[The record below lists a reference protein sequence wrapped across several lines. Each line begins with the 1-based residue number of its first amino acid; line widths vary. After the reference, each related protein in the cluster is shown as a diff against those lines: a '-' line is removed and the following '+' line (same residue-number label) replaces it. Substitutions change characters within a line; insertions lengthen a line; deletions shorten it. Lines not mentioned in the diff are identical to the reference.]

1 MHTQIA
7 SALTFV
13 SGFVIMVLE
22 IIGARFLARDFGNT
36 LHVWT
41 AQIGVVLIALAFGYA
56 LGGRLV
62 DRLPSAAPLALLL
75 TPAGI
80 WLLLT
85 PVFAPRLM
93 EWIVDRHP
101 RGVPIPPLWMKLDP
115 ILGSLSV
122 FLVPC
127 IALAALS
134 PAMIRLGARQME
146 TLGRTSGQIIAANTL
161 GSIAGVF
168 LAGFVLIEH
177 WRLSQI
183 FISMGVLTL
192 LLGAACLGGDRWFA
206 SAASRSSPRKP
217 NHV

>member
-1 MHTQIA
+1 MTL
-7 SALTFV
+7 ALM
-13 SGFVIMVLE
+13 SGFIIMVLE

-36 LHVWT
+36 LHIWT

-62 DRLPSAAPLALLL
+62 DRLPSSAPLSMLLV
-75 TPAGI
+75 PAGI

-85 PVFAPRLM
+85 PAFAPRLM

-101 RGVPIPPLWMKLDP
+101 RGAPIPPLWMKLDP
-115 ILGSLSV
+115 VLGSLCV

-134 PAMIRLGARQME
+134 PAMIRLGARRME
-146 TLGRTSGQIIAANTL
+146 TLGKTSGQIIAANTL

-168 LAGFVLIEH
+168 LAGFVLIEY
-177 WRLSQI
+177 WPLSKI
-183 FISMGVLTL
+183 FIAMGMMTL
-192 LLGAACLGGDRWFA
+192 ALGAACLGGDRWFG
-206 SAASRSSPRKP
+206 STASRPSPHRS

>member
-1 MHTQIA
+1 MTL
-7 SALTFV
+7 ALM
-13 SGFVIMVLE
+13 SGFIIMVLE
-22 IIGARFLARDFGNT
+22 IVGARFLARDFGNT

-62 DRLPSAAPLALLL
+62 DRLPSSAPLSALLV
-75 TPAGI
+75 PAGI

-101 RGVPIPPLWMKLDP
+101 RGAPIPPLWMKLDP

-134 PAMIRLGARQME
+134 PAMIRLGARRME

-183 FISMGVLTL
+183 FVSMGILTL

-206 SAASRSSPRKP
+206 SSTSHASPRTP

>member
-1 MHTQIA
+1 MTL
-7 SALTFV
+7 ALT
-13 SGFVIMVLE
+13 SGFIIMVLE
-22 IIGARFLARDFGNT
+22 IVGTRLLARDFGNT

-41 AQIGVVLIALAFGYA
+41 AQIGVVLVALAFGYV
-56 LGGRLV
+56 LGGWSV
-62 DRLPSAAPLALLL
+62 DRLPSSVPLAAMLI
-75 TPAGI
+75 PAGI

-93 EWIVDRHP
+93 IWIVDRHP
-101 RGVPIPPLWMKLDP
+101 RGAPIPPLWMKLDP

-134 PAMIRLGARQME
+134 PAMIRLGARRMD

-168 LAGFVLIEH
+168 LAGFVLIEY

-183 FISMGVLTL
+183 FIAMGVLTL
-192 LLGAACLGGDRWFA
+192 ALGVACLGGDRWFGTVTA
-206 SAASRSSPRKP
+206 HSNPRTS

>member
-1 MHTQIA
+1 MTL
-7 SALTFV
+7 ALM
-13 SGFVIMVLE
+13 SGFIIMVLE
-22 IIGARFLARDFGNT
+22 IVGARFLARDFGNT

-41 AQIGVVLIALAFGYA
+41 AQIGVVLIALAVGYA

-75 TPAGI
+75 VPAAA

-101 RGVPIPPLWMKLDP
+101 RGLPIPPLWMKLDP

-134 PAMIRLGARQME
+134 PAMIRLGVRRME

-177 WRLSQI
+177 LPLSQI
-183 FISMGVLTL
+183 FIAMGLMTL
-192 LLGAACLGGDRWFA
+192 ALGVACLGGDRWFG
-206 SAASRSSPRKP
+206 SATAPAATRLST
-217 NHV
+217 HG